1 MPAFNEEK
9 YIAKTIVGCAQYVD
23 RVVVV
28 NDGSTDATAMIAT
41 ACSAKVIYHDQNM
54 GYGAAICTCFNTAKE
69 MNVDAMVIIDADGQH
84 DPEEIEKVLDPII
97 KGEADVSIGS
107 RFMEGNE
114 IQIPFYRKVG
124 MKILDIATNHGSGIK
139 LTDTQSGFRAYSKNA
154 IEKIKINHSGMSAGS
169 EILLQI
175 KKHGLNVKEVP
186 ISCRYDIDD
195 TSTHNP
201 VVHGVKVLSSIL
213 TEIEY
218 NNPLVYF
225 VVPGL
230 MLLGFAFATGIF
242 VVSSYNAGGHLPFG
256 PTVLMVMLSI
266 LGTFSVFSGL
276 MLHAMSRIVA
286 EITGA
291 NNDVT

>member
-1 MPAFNEEK
+1 MESQNLFGSDKDKIENPKLIIAAMPAFNEEK

-139 LTDTQSGFRAYSKNA
+139 LTDTQSGFRAYSKEA
-154 IEKIKINHSGMSAGS
+154 IQKIRINDKGMSAGS

-175 KKHGLNVKEVP
+175 KKHGFKVKEVP
-186 ISCRYDIDD
+186 ISCRYDIEN
-195 TSTHNP
+195 TSTQNP
-201 VVHGVKVLSSIL
+201 VVHGV
-213 TEIEY
+213 
-218 NNPLVYF
+218 
-225 VVPGL
+225 
-230 MLLGFAFATGIF
+230 
-242 VVSSYNAGGHLPFG
+242 
-256 PTVLMVMLSI
+256 TVLFNI
-266 LGTFSVFSGL
+266 LIEIGHNLPLFSFIVQGTWRSHLITHAKGLRVTEYEHDVFAKNEVCSCQ
-276 MLHAMSRIVA
+276 
-286 EITGA
+286 
-291 NNDVT
+291 